1 MQKRK
6 LVEIMRF
13 LIPAVAAT
21 ALWGSATPGAKVAF
35 EWMQIDPGS
44 LAQQMVFAGCR
55 FVPAGVLVLLYAA
68 FRHKPLM
75 PAKQDRPGVV
85 LLGFVQIGLF
95 YALYFYGLSHT
106 TSMRCSLLNAT
117 AAFFGVGFAHM
128 LRMEKITAR
137 RALGCLA
144 GFAGVVVMQ
153 AGGGGEGGP
162 FTFAGEGMMLLAAMT
177 DGISS
182 LLGKR
187 ATRGVDPIVANGW
200 QLIAGGL
207 LLLIPGFVMGGRI
220 PAFPVQG
227 ALWLLYLILICAVA
241 FTLWLWLL
249 KNYSVGSVIVFK
261 FLSPVFSTV
270 FTAILLPAEN
280 AFAARNML
288 ALVLICFGLI
298 AVNLHLHRSGKHAA
312 LGVAHS

>member
-1 MQKRK
+1 MQKQK
-6 LVEIMRF
+6 LMNVLRF
-13 LIPAVAAT
+13 LIPAVVAT

-35 EWMQIDPGS
+35 QWMQIDSGS

-68 FRHKPLM
+68 LKHKPLV
-75 PAKQDRPGVV
+75 PLKQDRPKVV

-137 RALGCLA
+137 KALGCVA
-144 GFAGVVVMQ
+144 GFIGVAVMQ

-162 FTFAGEGMMLLAAMT
+162 FRFAGEGMMLLAAAT
-177 DGISS
+177 DGVSS

-187 ATRGVDPIVANGW
+187 ATRNVDPIVANGW
-200 QLIAGGL
+200 QLISGGL
-207 LLLIPGFVMGGRI
+207 LLLIPGFLMGGRI

-249 KNYSVGSVIVFK
+249 KNYSVGSVVVFK
-261 FLSPVFSTV
+261 FLSPVFSTI

-280 AFAARNML
+280 AFAVRNMI

-298 AVNLHLHRSGKHAA
+298 VVNLHIHHGREQAKA
-312 LGVAHS
+312 